1 MRKDNNNSKQMSYVS
16 LTQTQETFPWDI
28 WLVRWVGS
36 VPSSNPSSVSTVES
50 AFHTSEV
57 ERMRIF
63 FGLAVNVICLI
74 SETGDKRIHLLEKSH
89 KS

>member
-63 FGLAVNVICLI
+63 LRTC
-74 SETGDKRIHLLEKSH
+74 SERYMPYFRDWR
-89 KS
+89 